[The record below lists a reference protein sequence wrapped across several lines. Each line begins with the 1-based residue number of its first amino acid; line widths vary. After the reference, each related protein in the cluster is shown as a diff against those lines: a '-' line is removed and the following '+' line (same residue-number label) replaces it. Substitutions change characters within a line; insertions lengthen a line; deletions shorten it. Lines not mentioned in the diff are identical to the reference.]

1 MTHCIM
7 TAFRRIFL
15 PALLL
20 LLPVAASAF
29 ATSQAPTIAPTPVG
43 RPGPGGIT
51 GGPGAARTL
60 TPDEEIQ
67 EEEDFSDPT
76 HAPSG
81 STSTSGPVSI
91 SIVPSPFL
99 SVVPGDQIVRE
110 FTVRNDSANDI
121 DVSIVMPFRTDGW
134 RDTSMRSVS
143 TSRKVPAHSIQ
154 TMYLFV
160 PTYVR
165 EASTHGIEVV
175 DPRIQVNGR
184 PFRLPPG
191 IFNSGD
197 IRWYYYSLPNTF
209 GANETLIRAIL
220 KELPDSILSRL
231 VYYDLELGFSDSD
244 TIQWPAI
251 PQFYQAKSLFF
262 RKTADKFT
270 PDAERAMN
278 EAVMLGAT
286 EFLFVPRGSQRPGWA
301 PEPEVRGRPVIVPR
315 GFGRTIVLDESSF
328 RNPFPPNPAAS
339 NTEDEDKKTFYPRR
353 GNEPEIEN
361 MANANRTMIDYL
373 KAQNFFLG
381 SPAVIVQMLPCID
394 IPNLSFAVVILA
406 LLAYIV
412 IVGPVNYFYLI
423 KHKKSVLM
431 LLFTVPAISL
441 VFVGIVILFVTLFE
455 GWFSRASAVGMTF
468 LDQQESMAYTRA
480 AVNLYAPVPVRRL
493 VFDPI
498 DTVSFASA
506 KSLDIS
512 LGRDQ
517 VVTGANQARIPL
529 VYGISRAEKRLEQ
542 LRISRNAGN
551 TLTVMNGLGAPVRIL
566 AMRTPDAKYWV
577 PSDGMIQPGAS
588 AELTPFTGR
597 IDSFDLE
604 LIQHAGD
611 PEIDLDPASFGRSV
625 VVSAPGSSS
634 SHVTASRDRLFHAL
648 SAMLYEKAPEGRPVG
663 NTARRGTVF
672 YSDWAKTDMMKN
684 VQAPAEK
691 DKLSPLAACLSP
703 GMYIAE
709 TDRPMFYSPGCTPA
723 SFRVRHIVVGTFTL
737 QESAHE
743 N

>member
-1 MTHCIM
+1 MTHRLA
-7 TAFRRIFL
+7 TAFLRRVFL

-29 ATSQAPTIAPTPVG
+29 ATSQAPVIAPTPVG
-43 RPGPGGIT
+43 RPAPGGIA

-67 EEEDFSDPT
+67 EGEDALDP
-76 HAPSG
+76 ASGASG

-99 SVVPGDQIVRE
+99 SITSGDQIVRE
-110 FTVRNDSANDI
+110 FTVRNDSAKDI
-121 DVSIVMPFRTDGW
+121 DVSIVMPFRTYNW
-134 RDTSMRSVS
+134 RDSSLRSVS

-160 PTYVR
+160 PSYIRSDNMQSV
-165 EASTHGIEVV
+165 EVV

-191 IFNSGD
+191 IFNTGD
-197 IRWYYYSLPNTF
+197 IRWYYYSLPSTF
-209 GANETLIRAIL
+209 TANEMLLRAIL
-220 KELPDSILSRL
+220 KELPESTHRWNS
-231 VYYDLELGFSDSD
+231 YEEELGFSDSD

-251 PQFYQAKSLFF
+251 PQFYQAKSMFF
-262 RKTADKFT
+262 RKTNDKFT

-328 RNPFPPNPAAS
+328 RNSLPPNPAAT
-339 NTEDEDKKTFYPRR
+339 NGGNEDKKPFYPRR

-381 SPAVIVQMLPCID
+381 NPAVIVQMLPCID

-423 KHKKSVLM
+423 RHRKSVLM

-529 VYGISRAEKRLEQ
+529 IYGISRAEKRLEQ

-566 AMRTPDAKYWV
+566 AMRTLDARYWL

-588 AELTPFTGR
+588 AELKPFTGT
-597 IDSFDLE
+597 IDAFDLE

-611 PEIDLDPASFGRSV
+611 PEINPASFGRSV
-625 VVSAPGSSS
+625 VVSAPDSERSR
-634 SHVTASRDRLFHAL
+634 VTANRDRLFHAL
-648 SAMLYEKAPEGRPVG
+648 SAMLYEKAPEGRPGG
-663 NTARRGTVF
+663 NTARRGTAF
-672 YSDWAKTDMMKN
+672 YSDWAKTDMMKK

-691 DKLSPLAACLSP
+691 DKLFPLAACLSP

-709 TDRPMFYSPGCTPA
+709 TDRPMFYSPGCSPA